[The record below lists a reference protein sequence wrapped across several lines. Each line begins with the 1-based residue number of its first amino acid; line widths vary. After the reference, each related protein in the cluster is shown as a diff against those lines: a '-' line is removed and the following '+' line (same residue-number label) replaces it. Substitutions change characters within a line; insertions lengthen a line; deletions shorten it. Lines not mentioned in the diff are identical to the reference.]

1 MPLNYTSVGRT
12 YKICFE
18 DGVAY
23 DVVFH
28 SDTSARRYC
37 RQKGA
42 KSAWRNCIG
51 DEGSKHVGSCWD
63 SIRVYE
69 EPKMFDVLQPTY

>member
-18 DGVAY
+18 HGVAY

-42 KSAWRNCIG
+42 ESAWRHCVG
-51 DEGSKHVGSCWD
+51 DEGSRQVGSCWEY
-63 SIRVYE
+63 IRVYE
-69 EPKMFDVLQPTY
+69 NAKMLDVSQPTH